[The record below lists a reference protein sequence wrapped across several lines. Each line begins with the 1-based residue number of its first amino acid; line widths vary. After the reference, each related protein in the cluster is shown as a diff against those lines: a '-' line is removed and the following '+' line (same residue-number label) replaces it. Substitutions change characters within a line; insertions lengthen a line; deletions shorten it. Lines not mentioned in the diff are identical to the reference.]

1 MLQANN
7 YAKAKEIARWK
18 ETVVERWD
26 SIHVVSKNESVLD
39 NGAETGNIYK
49 LQYVIDEQGLNDAVG
64 LELVILNN
72 NNKSDRQVYAVNEFK
87 MTKQEGN
94 NYTFEVELE
103 PDEAGAYRIAVRMFP
118 KNKDLPHRQD
128 ICYVKWLD

>member
-1 MLQANN
+1 MRFCFPL
-7 YAKAKEIARWK
+7 AKVITLFKILCKALGSLPRSFNSGK
-18 ETVVERWD
+18 VPD
-26 SIHVVSKNESVLD
+26 CSINCQVLIVSCEYFILW
-39 NGAETGNIYK
+39 
-49 LQYVIDEQGLNDAVG
+49 